1 MARRPNPARPSPLH
15 LNRLR
20 LGLEARAQAEDHL
33 DTRIW
38 LRLLACSLD
47 IERVVRQRLRKRFG
61 TTLSRFDYLAQLER
75 YPQGLRMSELSRCL
89 MVTGGNVTGLTD
101 QLVQEGWVERA
112 GDPKDGR
119 VWRVR
124 LTEAGRLR
132 FAQMA
137 VEHESWLRELFHG
150 MPSADKRAL
159 FELLGSLRQGLEQ
172 RSRVGA
178 GPNRASSPITHAR
191 ATA

>member
-1 MARRPNPARPSPLH
+1 LKLETTFRSE
-15 LNRLR
+15 

-38 LRLLACSLD
+38 LRLLACSTD
-47 IERVVRQRLRKRFG
+47 IEQVVRRQLRVRFH

-75 YPQGLRMSELSRCL
+75 HRDGLRMSELSRCL

-101 QLVQEGWVERA
+101 QLVDEGLVERTE
-112 GDPKDGR
+112 DPSDRR

-124 LTEAGRLR
+124 LTAPGRKR

-137 VEHESWLRELFHG
+137 AEHETWLSDLFAG
-150 MPSADKRAL
+150 LPMNDKRML
-159 FELLGSLRQGLEQ
+159 FQILGQLRSGL
-172 RSRVGA
+172 RHSA
-178 GPNRASSPITHAR
+178 HD
-191 ATA
+191 

>member
-1 MARRPNPARPSPLH
+1 MKLETTFRSE
-15 LNRLR
+15 

-38 LRLLACSLD
+38 LRLLACSTD
-47 IERVVRQRLRKRFG
+47 IEQVVRRQLRVRFH

-75 YPQGLRMSELSRCL
+75 HRDGLRMSELSRCL

-101 QLVQEGWVERA
+101 QLVDEGLVERTE
-112 GDPKDGR
+112 DPSDRR

-124 LTEAGRLR
+124 LTAPGRKR

-137 VEHESWLRELFHG
+137 AEHETWLSDLFAG
-150 MPSADKRAL
+150 LPMNDKRQL
-159 FELLGSLRQGLEQ
+159 FQILGQLRSGL
-172 RSRVGA
+172 RHSA
-178 GPNRASSPITHAR
+178 HD
-191 ATA
+191 

>member
-47 IERVVRQRLRKRFG
+47 IERVVRQRLRQRFG

-124 LTEAGRLR
+124 LTAAGRLR

-172 RSRVGA
+172 RSRAGA
-178 GPNRASSPITHAR
+178 SPNRASSPITHAR